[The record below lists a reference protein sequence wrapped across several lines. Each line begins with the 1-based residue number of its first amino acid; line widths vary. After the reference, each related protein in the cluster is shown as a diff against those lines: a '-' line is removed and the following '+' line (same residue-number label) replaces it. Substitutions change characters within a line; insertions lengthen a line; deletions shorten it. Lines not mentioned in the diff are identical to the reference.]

1 VYLIQINVLP
11 RRKPI
16 IEPVGFFDAATSNP
30 QGVNIMQS
38 AQDHQVDLDMAGR
51 VGKTVLLLVGIML
64 GLIILA
70 NLIA

>member
-1 VYLIQINVLP
+1 M
-11 RRKPI
+11 
-16 IEPVGFFDAATSNP
+16 IESVDFFDVATTNP

-38 AQDHQVDLDMAGR
+38 AHDHQVDLDMAGR
-51 VGKTVLLLVGIML
+51 VGKTVLLLVGVML

>member
-1 VYLIQINVLP
+1 
-11 RRKPI
+11 
-16 IEPVGFFDAATSNP
+16 
-30 QGVNIMQS
+30 MQS